1 MAVSL
6 HSCATR
12 ATTRVSFVPT
22 SSRGFFGGVSRAI
35 GHLYCRQKERSSL
48 TIANA
53 SHLTNPYDALEHVS
67 CDLDSFPNCN
77 FFKIEAIVRP
87 WRLPKVIQTL
97 NERGIRG
104 MTVSDV
110 RGIGVQGGIAT
121 ERNAGTE
128 YGTGDLVEKVRV
140 QIVLSRSQVD
150 TVVRLICTSCYT
162 GEVGDGKIFVYP
174 VADVVRI
181 RTGETGAVAE
191 RMSGGMEDLTSSSE
205 Q

>member
-1 MAVSL
+1 MMVSV
-6 HSCATR
+6 HCGVTR
-12 ATTRVSFVPT
+12 ATTRATLVPT
-22 SSRGFFGGVSRAI
+22 TSRGFFGGVARVVTRT
-35 GHLYCRQKERSSL
+35 YFERSRVSL
-48 TIANA
+48 CVRAA
-53 SHLTNPYDALEHVS
+53 HLTNPYDTLEQVT
-67 CDLDSFPNCN
+67 CDLDSFPDCK

-87 WRLPKVIQTL
+87 WRLTKMVQVL
-97 NERGIRG
+97 NEKGIRG

-110 RGIGVQGGIAT
+110 RGIGVQGGYAT
-121 ERNAGTE
+121 ERAKVTE
-128 YGTGDLVEKVRV
+128 YSAGDLVEKVRL

-191 RMSGGMEDLTSSSE
+191 KMSGGMEDLSSSSM
-205 Q
+205 

>member
-6 HSCATR
+6 HYCATR
-12 ATTRVSFVPT
+12 ATTRATLAPT
-22 SSRGFFGGVSRAI
+22 TSRGFFGGVARVMSHPHCQRTKRAVSV
-35 GHLYCRQKERSSL
+35 Y
-48 TIANA
+48 A
-53 SHLTNPYDALEHVS
+53 SHLTNPYDTLEQVT
-67 CDLDSFPNCN
+67 CDLASFPACK

-87 WRLPKVIQTL
+87 WRLSKLVQVL
-97 NERGIRG
+97 NEKGIRG

-110 RGIGVQGGIAT
+110 RGIGVQGGLAT
-121 ERNAGTE
+121 ERDGGTE
-128 YGTGDLVEKVRV
+128 YSAGDLVEKVRV

-150 TVVRLICTSCYT
+150 TVVRIICTSCYT

-191 RMSGGMEDLTSSSE
+191 KMSGGMEDLTSASE